1 MSLNAIL
8 VASALLIIASALAS
22 RISAVV
28 GVPALLMFLAI
39 GMLAGSDGP
48 GGIEFDNYRLSFA
61 IGSVSLG
68 LILFDGGMRTRWE
81 RVRPVLV
88 VGVSLSSLGVF
99 VTAAATALFARYTFD
114 LPWTSAALIG
124 AMVSSTD
131 AAAVFSVLRSKNLS
145 LKGRLKHVL
154 EFEAGSND
162 PAAILL
168 TLAVLSVAS
177 GEVVGPASLISLFAA
192 QAVLGLALGWIGGK
206 AIAWIINRAGLEYE
220 GLYNVLLL
228 SCVVLL
234 FGGTAALGGSGFLA
248 VYVAGI
254 VVGNAELLHK
264 SSLLRFHD
272 GIAWIAQILLF
283 LTLGL
288 LVFPSELPR
297 LWDQG
302 LLLAFFLMFFA
313 RPLCVLASAP
323 GLVRHWREWVF
334 VSWVGLRGGAPIML
348 ATLPAISGFP
358 NAGYYFHLVFFVV
371 LVTVTLQGTSITWL
385 ARRLGLVGRFYPEP
399 EHLTGLL
406 PPGFVAVEVTVTATA
421 PAANRKLYELGLPS
435 GVVLVAIERDDRFL
449 VPGGETRFQP
459 DDRIRAL
466 ARPSNLAMLEET
478 FGTLRRAH

>member
-1 MSLNAIL
+1 LSLEAIL
-8 VASALLIIASALAS
+8 VASALLIIASVLAS

-48 GGIEFDNYRLSFA
+48 GGIEFENYPLSFA
-61 IGSVSLG
+61 VASMALG

-81 RVRPVLV
+81 HIRPVLG
-88 VGVSLSSLGVF
+88 VGISLSSLGVL
-99 VTAAATALFARYTFD
+99 VTAAATALFARYAFD
-114 LPWTSAALIG
+114 LPWTAAALIG

-145 LKGRLKHVL
+145 LRGRLKQVL

-168 TLAVLSVAS
+168 TLAVLSVAG
-177 GEVVGPASLISLFAA
+177 GEAVGAASLGSLFAT
-192 QAVLGLALGWIGGK
+192 QALLGLALGWIGGK
-206 AIAWIINRAGLEYE
+206 AIAWIINHAGLEYE

-228 SCVVLL
+228 ACIVLL
-234 FGGTAALGGSGFLA
+234 FGGTSALGGSGFLA

-288 LVFPSELPR
+288 LVFPSALPG

-302 LLLAFFLMFFA
+302 LLLAFFLMLVA
-313 RPLCVLASAP
+313 RPLCVLAAAP
-323 GLVRHWREWVF
+323 GLVRHWREWLF

-358 NAGYYFHLVFFVV
+358 DAGYYFHLVFFVV
-371 LVTVTLQGTSITWL
+371 LVTVALQGTSITWL
-385 ARRLGLVGRFYPEP
+385 ARKLGLVGRLAPEP

-406 PPGFVAVEVTVTATA
+406 PPGFIAVELTVTPSA
-421 PAANRKLYELGLPS
+421 PAENRALYELGLPS
-435 GVVLVAIERDDRFL
+435 GVVLVAVERDDRFV
-449 VPGGETRFQP
+449 VPGGETRFQA

-466 ARPSNLAMLEET
+466 ARPSNLAVLEET
-478 FGTLRRAH
+478 FGRLRRGH